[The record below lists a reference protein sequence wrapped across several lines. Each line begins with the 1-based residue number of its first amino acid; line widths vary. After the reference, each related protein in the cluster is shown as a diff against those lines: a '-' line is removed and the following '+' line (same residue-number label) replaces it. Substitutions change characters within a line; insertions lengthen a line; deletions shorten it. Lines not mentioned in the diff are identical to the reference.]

1 MYLPVPAD
9 TAAARAEQL
18 LQTADGDPW
27 AGADIVIPLS
37 QIYAY
42 AGRFADARD
51 MIARAWSVHDR
62 SGAKSRWALCAGLA
76 GHIEQIAGDPPAA
89 EHHLQEAYQALRAIG
104 EQGFLSTWPS
114 CSPKRCTRK
123 AASTRRGK

>member
-42 AGRFADARD
+42 AGRFADARG

-62 SGAKSRWALCAGLA
+62 PGAKSRWALCAGLA

-89 EHHLQEAYQALRAIG
+89 EHHLQEAYLALRAIG